1 MKTDFSTPQRQE
13 LRGIVVIYFMTLFT
27 RIRQNIF
34 VLIPLLSENIRQNY
48 LHFVVLGF
56 IALLIFQLVYS
67 YKSYLNF
74 TFYVKDGHFY
84 LKQGIFKI
92 SDIDIPFDRIQNIN
106 INQNLIQQ
114 MLNVVGVEI
123 ETAGKGDAEISIKAL
138 SKENAVALKNLLL
151 AKKQQTETKEETSET
166 LELHQNKSK
175 AVFKLDLT
183 RLLKVGLSSNYL
195 KGFGLVFAFAA
206 TLYQYVSDIV
216 ENFLGKNLEED
227 YVQFPSSFPYIIGFI
242 IFVIVVSFVVT
253 VASSVI
259 KYFELKVYQLKQDF
273 EVEYGLFKRINK
285 VIKKEKT
292 QVFEVLENPIS
303 KLFGIKSLYVSQ
315 ASSNELSQK
324 NKIGLVGVG
333 DDEIKILFEALFDL
347 PIGQSFIKSSS
358 NFRYGLRLVYRY
370 LILVIGVAVPVSIFL
385 NLASGISLGVG
396 LLLVFGFIAYLQFK
410 KSSIEINED
419 LIKINSGFI
428 HTKHKYISIYKI
440 QSVALGRN
448 IFQQYN
454 GYADL
459 MLYTASGSEKIQYI
473 STKDAQNILN
483 YLTYKAESTQ
493 LSWI

>member
-13 LRGIVVIYFMTLFT
+13 LRGIVVIYFMTLFK

-34 VLIPLLSENIRQNY
+34 ALIPLLSENIRQNY

-123 ETAGKGDAEISIKAL
+123 ETAGKGDAEINIRAL

-151 AKKQQTETKEETSET
+151 AQKKLFAEEETPTEST
-166 LELHQNKSK
+166 SKDQKSST
-175 AVFKLDLT
+175 VFKLDMG

-195 KGFGLVFAFAA
+195 RGFGLVFAFTA

-216 ENFLGKNLEED
+216 ENFLGKSIEED
-227 YVQFPSSFPYIIGFI
+227 YVQLPNTLPYILGFI
-242 IFVIVVSFVVT
+242 IFVIVVSFLVT
-253 VASSVI
+253 IVSSVI

-273 EVEYGLFKRINK
+273 EVEYGLFKRTNK

-292 QVFEVLENPIS
+292 QVFEVVENPIS
-303 KLFGIKSLYVSQ
+303 KLFKIKSLFVSQ
-315 ASSNELSQK
+315 ASSSELTQK
-324 NKIGLVGVG
+324 NKIGLVGLG
-333 DDEIKILFEALFDL
+333 DNEIKVLFESLFDL
-347 PIGQSFIKSSS
+347 PIQQRFVKSSS
-358 NFRYGLRLVYRY
+358 NFRYALRLIYRY
-370 LILVIGVAVPVSIFL
+370 LILVLGVALSISIFIDQ
-385 NLASGISLGVG
+385 AIGISVG
-396 LLLVFGFIAYLQFK
+396 TTLLLLFGFISYLQFK

-419 LIKINSGFI
+419 LIKINSGSI
-428 HTKHKYISIYKI
+428 HTRYQYISVYKI

-459 MLYTASGSEKIQYI
+459 ILYTASGNEKVQYI
-473 STKDAQNILN
+473 SAIDAQKILN
-483 YLTYKAESTQ
+483 YLTYKAESSQ